1 MFLQAFCHL
10 KNKLARALLLLSC
23 SHCKP
28 NRRNAM
34 SAHESLIKAALVSV
48 VALGA
53 GLTTLSAFAD
63 HEGMEQCAGV
73 IKAGK
78 NDCAT
83 SSNACHGHVTVDAS
97 KEAWIYVPKGT
108 CEKLAGAH
116 VVTVTDP
123 SPKAG

>member
-1 MFLQAFCHL
+1 
-10 KNKLARALLLLSC
+10 
-23 SHCKP
+23 
-28 NRRNAM
+28 M
-34 SAHESLIKAALVSV
+34 SAQERLIKAALASV

-53 GLTTLSAFAD
+53 GFTTVAAFAD

-83 SSNACHGHVTVDAS
+83 SSNACHGHVAVDAS

-108 CEKLAGAH
+108 CDKIAGAH
-116 VVTVTDP
+116 VVMVTDP
-123 SPKAG
+123 TPKKPS

>member
-1 MFLQAFCHL
+1 
-10 KNKLARALLLLSC
+10 
-23 SHCKP
+23 
-28 NRRNAM
+28 M
-34 SAHESLIKAALVSV
+34 SAHENLIKAALVSV

-108 CEKLAGAH
+108 CEKIAGAH
-116 VVTVTDP
+116 VVMVTDP